1 MQRLFQIK
9 IKLYRYMVLKPKGS
23 FFLKRYNISASN
35 HNSLY
40 IPSIKKSFILRYSR
54 LRRIASNLLK
64 PTNPSTDNNT
74 PAKTIP
80 TNNEVL
86 DVLSFK
92 LSFVWTSFS
101 GFVVLG
107 FLVVVDDMD
116 VLVVATVFFVV
127 DFVVVVVDGAKVTV
141 VEFFFKLFKSST
153 CTLAS
158 VTTSTPGFIPLR
170 PLT

>member
-1 MQRLFQIK
+1 M
-9 IKLYRYMVLKPKGS
+9 Y
-23 FFLKRYNISASN
+23 
-35 HNSLY
+35 
-40 IPSIKKSFILRYSR
+40 

-101 GFVVLG
+101 GFVVLV
-107 FLVVVDDMD
+107 FLVVADVDDMD

-127 DFVVVVVDGAKVTV
+127 DFVVVVDGAKVTV
-141 VEFFFKLFKSST
+141 VEFFFKLFKSAT
-153 CTLAS
+153 
-158 VTTSTPGFIPLR
+158 
-170 PLT
+170 

>member
-1 MQRLFQIK
+1 M
-9 IKLYRYMVLKPKGS
+9 
-23 FFLKRYNISASN
+23 
-35 HNSLY
+35 
-40 IPSIKKSFILRYSR
+40 
-54 LRRIASNLLK
+54 K

-101 GFVVLG
+101 GFVVLV
-107 FLVVVDDMD
+107 FLVVADVDDMD
-116 VLVVATVFFVV
+116 VLVVSTVFFVV
-127 DFVVVVVDGAKVTV
+127 DLVVVVDGAKVTV

-158 VTTSTPGFIPLR
+158 VTTSTPSKKIKRLLGYFFTMKIRKKYMTTAFKRQFKNYTKKLPGFIPLR

>member
-1 MQRLFQIK
+1 M
-9 IKLYRYMVLKPKGS
+9 
-23 FFLKRYNISASN
+23 
-35 HNSLY
+35 
-40 IPSIKKSFILRYSR
+40 
-54 LRRIASNLLK
+54 K

-101 GFVVLG
+101 GFVVLV
-107 FLVVVDDMD
+107 FLVVADVDDMD
-116 VLVVATVFFVV
+116 VFVVATVFFVV

-158 VTTSTPGFIPLR
+158 VTTSTPSKKIKRLLGYFFTMKIRKKYMTTVCLKLPGFIPLR